1 MKTII
6 LKPPVVRVDV
16 DAASALIW
24 GTRPLCNHLGE
35 LERLLMLDADAP
47 ASFDCIPLR
56 SSPLRSKALVEV
68 FGKSFK
74 ANPALAPMVTRVA
87 GAIKQDRLE
96 RTGHPADSDIL
107 ESVSQI
113 TRQVEVK
120 SGYRPRY

>member
-1 MKTII
+1 MRTKT
-6 LKPPVVRVDV
+6 LKPPVVRLDI
-16 DAASALIW
+16 DAASALVW
-24 GTRPLCNHLGE
+24 GTRPLCQHLGE
-35 LERLLMLDADAP
+35 LERLLMLDVDAP

-74 ANPALAPMVTRVA
+74 ANPALGPMVTRVA
-87 GAIKQDRLE
+87 GAIKQDRME
-96 RTGHPADSDIL
+96 RTGQTGDAGIQ

-120 SGYRPRY
+120 SGFRPRF